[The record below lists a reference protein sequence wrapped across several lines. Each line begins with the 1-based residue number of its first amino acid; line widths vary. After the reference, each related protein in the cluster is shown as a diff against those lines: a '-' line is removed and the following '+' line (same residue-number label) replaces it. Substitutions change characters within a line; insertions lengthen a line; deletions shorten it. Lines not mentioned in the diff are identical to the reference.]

1 MWNRVALKSLSG
13 PVLTRAWVGGLPGVS
28 PLVTHQMLLPREGLV
43 TVCAVVGSLRFNT
56 LVHSVMAVEVL
67 PPTVCLGTALVGAV
81 QYLAA
86 VRATAAPLLLL
97 GPRGWDVVMHDAG
110 NHGARRVRSVR
121 LKQLIFK
128 WENFKILLVIFYCHV
143 NYSMHIFRVCTH
155 TLCAEKAKI
164 GSREGE
170 EFFIQIMNFSV
181 LQKERGRKLFKELV
195 SHLKIRLS

>member
-1 MWNRVALKSLSG
+1 M
-13 PVLTRAWVGGLPGVS
+13 S

-128 WENFKILLVIFYCHV
+128 
-143 NYSMHIFRVCTH
+143 
-155 TLCAEKAKI
+155 
-164 GSREGE
+164 
-170 EFFIQIMNFSV
+170 
-181 LQKERGRKLFKELV
+181 
-195 SHLKIRLS
+195 

>member
-1 MWNRVALKSLSG
+1 
-13 PVLTRAWVGGLPGVS
+13 
-28 PLVTHQMLLPREGLV
+28 MLLPREGLV

-128 WENFKILLVIFYCHV
+128 WEKFKILLVIFYRHV
-143 NYSMHIFRVCTH
+143 NDSMHMFRMYAQA
-155 TLCAEKAKI
+155 LR
-164 GSREGE
+164 RESK
-170 EFFIQIMNFSV
+170 NRV
-181 LQKERGRKLFKELV
+181 ERGGGIFYSDYEFQCFTKGGRKEV
-195 SHLKIRLS
+195 V